1 MASVLT
7 NVFVPV
13 DLRKYLNDAKQS
25 DIRSVSILYIAV
37 VADLFERKFVRS
49 LVLLVSVV
57 SEFEGA
63 IGVRLTVVQLPHE
76 LVSVGLLLAA
86 EEAAVFVRLVVDDVS
101 DLINESGYLGLQDKQ
116 DLLEVL
122 DLSNHDNH
130 VLSLAPFHDLEFA

>member
-7 NVFVPV
+7 NIFVPV
-13 DLRKYLNDAKQS
+13 DLRKDLDNAKQS

-37 VADLFERKFVRS
+37 VADLFECKFVRR

-57 SEFEGA
+57 SKFEGA

-86 EEAAVFVRLVVDDVS
+86 EETAVLVSLVVDDVS
-101 DLINESGYLGLQDKQ
+101 DLIHESGYLG
-116 DLLEVL
+116 
-122 DLSNHDNH
+122 
-130 VLSLAPFHDLEFA
+130 F